1 MSLTQEKIKK
11 LSENLSK
18 ISLNS
23 WKMWQDING
32 ILKYMDL
39 LNEIDTK
46 WVVPTINV
54 SSKNNELRDDIL
66 EKKFKKEDLL
76 NCSEQKVI
84 SEQIA
89 ISNIMK

>member
-1 MSLTQEKIKK
+1 MSLTQEKIEN
-11 LSENLSK
+11 LSKNLSK

-23 WKMWQDING
+23 WKMWQDINE

-46 WVVPTINV
+46 WVIPTVNV
-54 SSKNNELRDDIL
+54 SSKNNDLRADKI
-66 EKKFKKEDLL
+66 EKIFKKKDLL
-76 NCSEQKVI
+76 DCSEQKVI
-84 SEQIA
+84 ADQIA